1 MTTER
6 CKEMEKPK
14 DYALEDSVE
23 LDLGVER
30 SPGDTI
36 RILREIAELSQKD
49 LERLTGIPQTT
60 ISAIEN
66 NRQNLGVE
74 RTKTFAK
81 AFNVHPAVILFP
93 NWKSNA
99 A

>member
-1 MTTER
+1 MG
-6 CKEMEKPK
+6 KPP
-14 DYALEDSVE
+14 ALDKNDFVKV
-23 LDLGVER
+23 DLEVDR
-30 SPGDTI
+30 TPGDTV
-36 RILREIAELSQKD
+36 RILREMSELTQKD

-74 RTKTFAK
+74 RTKVLAK
-81 AFNVHPAVILFP
+81 AFGVHPAVILFP
-93 NWKSNA
+93 NWKNDA

>member
-1 MTTER
+1 MN
-6 CKEMEKPK
+6 KPPK
-14 DYALEDSVE
+14 FDENDYVE
-23 LDLGVER
+23 FDLNVKR
-30 SPGDTI
+30 TPGETI
-36 RILREIAELSQKD
+36 RILREFCEWSQKE
-49 LERLTGIPQTT
+49 LEEQTGIPQTT

-74 RTKTFAK
+74 RTKVFAK
-81 AFNVHPAVILFP
+81 IFRVHPSVILFP

>member
-1 MTTER
+1 MD
-6 CKEMEKPK
+6 KPPK
-14 DYALEDSVE
+14 FDENDYVEFDLEI
-23 LDLGVER
+23 ER

-36 RILREIAELSQKD
+36 RLLRELCEWSQKE
-49 LERLTGIPQTT
+49 LESRTGIPQTT

-74 RTKTFAK
+74 RTKVFATV
-81 AFNVHPAVILFP
+81 FRVHPSVILFP
-93 NWKSNA
+93 NWKSDA

>member
-1 MTTER
+1 MN
-6 CKEMEKPK
+6 KPPK
-14 DYALEDSVE
+14 FDKNDYVE
-23 LDLGVER
+23 FDLKVKR
-30 SPGDTI
+30 TPGETI
-36 RILREIAELSQKD
+36 RILRELREWSQKE
-49 LERLTGIPQTT
+49 LEEQTGIPQTT

-74 RTKTFAK
+74 RTKVFAK
-81 AFNVHPAVILFP
+81 IFKVHPSVILFP